1 MEHTIT
7 DSAIEAV
14 AQYDEVLQNILTVQL
29 VNGWLLAIIAGLLL
43 SLIVMRHFK

>member
-1 MEHTIT
+1 MEQTIT
-7 DSAIEAV
+7 DSAIEVV

-43 SLIVMRHFK
+43 SLIVMRYFK

>member
-7 DSAIEAV
+7 DSAIEVV
-14 AQYDEVLQNILTVQL
+14 AQYDEALQNILTVQL

-43 SLIVMRHFK
+43 SLIVMRYFK